1 MQSLHRSV
9 RRARLHL
16 NLSPELEN
24 RTWGLE
30 LGLRGIPISEVPL
43 YVPDTVDPQASK
55 WLATALTAGVATE
68 SGIVFHGAIA
78 KPVPKIRKSHDLF
91 VRVSDVAMTYEPEW
105 PPLSDIEAEVHIS
118 TRGVRSKNATARMYD
133 DTIVTGNVFMP
144 LQYAQPAK
152 AVLVSGE
159 FTAPVKEGIRFD

>member
-1 MQSLHRSV
+1 MHAESASI
-9 RRARLHL
+9 RATGRLHL

-118 TRGVRSKNATARMYD
+118 TRGVRSKNATARM
-133 DTIVTGNVFMP
+133 
-144 LQYAQPAK
+144 
-152 AVLVSGE
+152 
-159 FTAPVKEGIRFD
+159 